1 MPQTAATRKQCLC
14 IDRRSRMVSVT
25 AVFIVFALTG
35 CDDGKGDVQTFTE
48 HVLVE
53 PVKME
58 ADLVHASGTGEVK
71 ARVESVLSFK
81 TSGRVLSRFVD
92 VGDHVVAGQLLAT
105 LDPTEQKADVE
116 SARAA
121 VASQEATLRRTS
133 SVLTRRRALMQSGV
147 ISREDLDSAVQENQ
161 SAEQDLNSARAQLST
176 ALNVLEQT
184 ELHAD
189 ADGII
194 TERDVETGQIV
205 QASAAVYTLA
215 QDGPRD
221 AVFNVQ
227 ESALSSNKKPISI
240 DVALVSR
247 PDVKA
252 AATIREISPAL
263 DRSLGTVMVK
273 LAITDPPPEMS
284 LGTAI
289 SADVVLERAE
299 RISVPWQSLFSR
311 EGTPAVWVMDP
322 KTNKV
327 DMKPVKIE
335 RYDAANV
342 VLADGLEAGELVVI
356 DGGQF
361 LRAGQPVS
369 YIDEAAQ

>member
-1 MPQTAATRKQCLC
+1 M
-14 IDRRSRMVSVT
+14 
-25 AVFIVFALTG
+25 
-35 CDDGKGDVQTFTE
+35 QTFTE